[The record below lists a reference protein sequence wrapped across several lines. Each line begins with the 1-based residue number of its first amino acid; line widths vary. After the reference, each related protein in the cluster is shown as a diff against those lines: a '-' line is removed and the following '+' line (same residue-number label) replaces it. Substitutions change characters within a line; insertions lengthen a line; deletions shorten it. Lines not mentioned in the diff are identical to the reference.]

1 MKKIYAILVA
11 LSALSIVLAGCGSKS
26 DDSGTKT
33 NDTTSGGTSGG
44 TGSTSK

>member
-26 DDSGTKT
+26 DDTTKSGT
-33 NDTTSGGTSGG
+33 DTGSSSTSGGT
-44 TGSTSK
+44 TPSK